1 MVNFYLFFL
10 IVYFSSPFAD
20 NQLKNL
26 IPKFREP
33 CLYLLCQTV
42 ASTLL
47 FMVSYPLKY
56 FKMVLSIIMQC
67 LMLQYFAPYPSVA
80 SVTMVEFIF
89 HHVCTCMTAPHNPN

>member
-1 MVNFYLFFL
+1 MINFDFFFL
-10 IVYFSSPFAD
+10 IVYFSSLFAD

-47 FMVSYPLKY
+47 FMVSNPVRY
-56 FKMVLSIIMQC
+56 FKLVLSIIMQC
-67 LMLQYFAPYPSVA
+67 VKLQYFAPYPSVA

-89 HHVCTCMTAPHNPN
+89 HHVCTSTTAPHNPN